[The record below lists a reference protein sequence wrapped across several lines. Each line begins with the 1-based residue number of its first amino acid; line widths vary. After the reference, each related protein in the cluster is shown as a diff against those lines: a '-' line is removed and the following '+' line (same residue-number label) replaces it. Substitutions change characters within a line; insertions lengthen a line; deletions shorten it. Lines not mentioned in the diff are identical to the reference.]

1 MDLANSIQIIAI
13 LIECA
18 VVVIAVLIATR
29 NNRAYGWL
37 IAITFALFALFDGI
51 RIFFPY
57 GFPRLYSLVLFV
69 ACASMLYAVWLMY
82 NETRKKRLRE
92 I

>member
-29 NNRAYGWL
+29 NNRPYGWL
-37 IAITFALFALFDGI
+37 IATTFALFALFDGI
-51 RIFFPY
+51 RIFFPN
-57 GFPRLYSLVLFV
+57 GFPRLYSLILFV
-69 ACASMLYAVWLMY
+69 ACSSMLYAMWLMY
-82 NETRKKRLRE
+82 TETRKSG
-92 I
+92 